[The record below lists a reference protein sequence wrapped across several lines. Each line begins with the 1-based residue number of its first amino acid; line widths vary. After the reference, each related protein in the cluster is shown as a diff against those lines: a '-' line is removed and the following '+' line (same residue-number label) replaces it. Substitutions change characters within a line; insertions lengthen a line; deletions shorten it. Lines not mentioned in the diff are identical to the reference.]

1 MADLLPLAEVE
12 EGVRHE
18 LLPALLRLPL
28 ALVAVAA
35 LTDSPLADDD
45 DAALLEALPPRFAL
59 LGNRPP
65 QSFALLEWRRSSNLS
80 SAELLPEE
88 EEAEELLFPPLPP
101 PLALLALLARASWR
115 RCAATPAS
123 SSGSA
128 ENRRAMIA
136 RGVGTLDRVCEV
148 GRWSVD
154 CRARGLFNAA
164 VQFGLPYAMRWAS
177 SPSAVATRHNEASS
191 LARRLPGERVQ

>member
-1 MADLLPLAEVE
+1 MVDLLPLAEVE
-12 EGVRHE
+12 EGVRRE

-65 QSFALLEWRRSSNLS
+65 QPFALLEWRRSSNLS

-88 EEAEELLFPPLPP
+88 EEAEELLFPPLAPP
-101 PLALLALLARASWR
+101 LALLARASWR

-136 RGVGTLDRVCEV
+136 RGVGTLTEF
-148 GRWSVD
+148 
-154 CRARGLFNAA
+154 AR
-164 VQFGLPYAMRWAS
+164 
-177 SPSAVATRHNEASS
+177 
-191 LARRLPGERVQ
+191 